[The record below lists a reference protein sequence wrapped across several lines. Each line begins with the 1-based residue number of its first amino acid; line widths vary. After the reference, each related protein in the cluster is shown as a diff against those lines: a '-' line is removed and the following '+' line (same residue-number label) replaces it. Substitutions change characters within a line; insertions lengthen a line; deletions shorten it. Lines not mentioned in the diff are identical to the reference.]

1 MKEVSKVCSADRG
14 SLTLT
19 VLSPSGSPSGSPG
32 GFASGSPGASP
43 GGVPQ
48 DADRSVDFAGEPPRD
63 PDLVYAPD
71 RHLRWLLL
79 RPWILISRLI
89 VVVFTLGRL
98 AIEIVVQG
106 NSRNAKVQQRLAR
119 RILTSLTALGPCF
132 IKVGQA
138 LSTRPD
144 LVRRDWLE
152 ELSRLQDDLP
162 PFPCSIAKQT
172 ITTELGVQ
180 LTDVFAEFPNYPIAA
195 ASLGQVYRARL
206 KDGRWVAVKVQ
217 RPNLPMILRRDL
229 AIIRSMA
236 VLCAPFLP
244 LNLGFGLGTI
254 IDEFGRSL
262 FDEIDYRKEA
272 TNAEYFAQLFA
283 DHPEVT
289 IPDVERTLSSRRVLT
304 TTWINGVKMAN
315 RRELE
320 AHHLDPAALIRT
332 GVISG
337 LRQLLEFG
345 YFHADPHPGNLFA
358 LPGVTHG
365 LGHMAYVDFGMMDA
379 LSEKDRLTLTGAVVH
394 LINRDFHALARDFQA
409 LGFLNPQADI
419 EPIIPAL
426 ESVLGQAIG
435 KNVGSFNF
443 KSITDRFSELM
454 YDYPFRVP
462 ARFALIIR
470 AVVSQEGLALRLDPD
485 FRILQVAYPYVARR
499 LLAGDTAEMREKL
512 LEVIFDEN
520 GRLRLER
527 LSNLLSVVETDLPGG
542 QDLLPVA
549 RDGLRLLFGP
559 EGSGLRQ
566 RFLLSL
572 VAENRLHTDDLGAL
586 IGLIG
591 QHFSLGKLAS
601 GVLSRLNPLAA

>member
-1 MKEVSKVCSADRG
+1 VTSTSA
-14 SLTLT
+14 
-19 VLSPSGSPSGSPG
+19 
-32 GFASGSPGASP
+32 
-43 GGVPQ
+43 
-48 DADRSVDFAGEPPRD
+48 PPRD
-63 PDLVYAPD
+63 PDLLYEPD

-79 RPWILISRLI
+79 RPWILLSRLL

-98 AIEIVVQG
+98 AIEIVAQG
-106 NSRNAKVQQRLAR
+106 NSRDANVQQRLAR

-162 PFPCSIAKQT
+162 PFPCAIAKQT
-172 ITTELGVQ
+172 ITTELGVE
-180 LTDVFAEFPNYPIAA
+180 LTDVFAEFPNYPVAA

-217 RPNLPMILRRDL
+217 RPNLPLILRRDL
-229 AIIRSMA
+229 AIIRTLA
-236 VLCAPFLP
+236 ILCAPFLP

-272 TNAEYFAQLFA
+272 ANADYFAQLFA

-289 IPDVERTLSSRRVLT
+289 VPEVERNLSSRRVLT
-304 TTWINGVKMAN
+304 TTWINGVKMVN

-365 LGHMAYVDFGMMDA
+365 MGHMAYVDFGMMDA
-379 LSEKDRLTLTGAVVH
+379 LSDKDRLTLTGAVVH
-394 LINRDFHALARDFQA
+394 LINRDFHELARDFQT
-409 LGFLNPQADI
+409 LGFLHPRADL

-470 AVVSQEGLALRLDPD
+470 AVVSQEGLALRLDPN

-499 LLAGDTAEMREKL
+499 LLAGDTVEMREKL
-512 LEVIFDEN
+512 LEVIFDAN

-527 LSNLLSVVETDLPGG
+527 LSNLLSVVETDLPSG

-549 RDGLRLLFGP
+549 RDGLRLLLGP
-559 EGSGLRQ
+559 EGGALRQ

-572 VAENRLHTDDLGAL
+572 VAENRLHADDLRAL
-586 IGLIG
+586 LELIG
-591 QHFSLGKLAS
+591 QHFSVGKLAS
-601 GVLSRLNPLAA
+601 SLLNRLNPLAA

>member
-1 MKEVSKVCSADRG
+1 MSPAAVTGGEVRSE
-14 SLTLT
+14 TW
-19 VLSPSGSPSGSPG
+19 
-32 GFASGSPGASP
+32 ASG
-43 GGVPQ
+43 
-48 DADRSVDFAGEPPRD
+48 PPVD
-63 PDLVYAPD
+63 PDLLYDPD

-79 RPWILISRLI
+79 RPWILLSRLL

-98 AIEIVVQG
+98 AIEIVAQG
-106 NSRNAKVQQRLAR
+106 NSADAKVQQRLAR
-119 RILTSLTALGPCF
+119 RILTTLTALGPCF

-162 PFPCSIAKQT
+162 PFPCAIAKQT
-172 ITTELGVQ
+172 ITTELGVE
-180 LTDVFAEFPNYPIAA
+180 LSDVFAEFPNYPIAA

-217 RPNLPMILRRDL
+217 RPNLPKILRRDL
-229 AIIRSMA
+229 AIIRSLA

-272 TNAEYFAQLFA
+272 SNAEYFAQLFA

-289 IPDVERTLSSRRVLT
+289 VPEVERTLSSRRVLT
-304 TTWINGVKMAN
+304 TTWISGVKMSS
-315 RRELE
+315 RREIE

-358 LPGVTHG
+358 LPGVSRG

-379 LSEKDRLTLTGAVVH
+379 LSDQDRLTLTGAVVH
-394 LINRDFHALARDFQA
+394 LINRDFQALARDFQA
-409 LGFLNPQADI
+409 LGFLNPQADL
-419 EPIIPAL
+419 EPIVPAL

-470 AVVSQEGLALRLDPD
+470 AVVSQEGLALRLDPE

-549 RDGLRLLFGP
+549 RDGLRLLLGP
-559 EGSGLRQ
+559 DGGGLRQ

-572 VAENRLHTDDLGAL
+572 VAENRLHTDDLRALLAL
-586 IGLIG
+586 IS
-591 QHFSLGKLAS
+591 QHFSLGKIATGL
-601 GVLSRLNPLAA
+601 LQRLNPLAA

>member
-1 MKEVSKVCSADRG
+1 M
-14 SLTLT
+14 
-19 VLSPSGSPSGSPG
+19 
-32 GFASGSPGASP
+32 
-43 GGVPQ
+43 
-48 DADRSVDFAGEPPRD
+48 
-63 PDLVYAPD
+63 
-71 RHLRWLLL
+71 
-79 RPWILISRLI
+79 SRLL
-89 VVVFTLGRL
+89 VVLFTLGTL
-98 AIEIVVQG
+98 ALEIVTHA
-106 NSRNAKVQQRLAR
+106 NSTDPKTQQRLAR
-119 RILTSLTALGPCF
+119 RILNSLTALGPCF

-152 ELSRLQDDLP
+152 ELTRLQDDLP
-162 PFPCSIAKQT
+162 PFPTALAKQT
-172 ITTELGVQ
+172 ITSELGANIDE
-180 LTDVFAEFPNYPIAA
+180 LFEEFPNYPVAA

-217 RPNLPMILRRDL
+217 RPNLPLILKRDL
-229 AIIRSMA
+229 AIIRALGILS
-236 VLCAPFLP
+236 APFLP

-262 FDEIDYRKEA
+262 YAEIDYRKEA
-272 TNAEYFAQLFA
+272 DNAEYFSQLFA

-289 IPDVERTLSSRRVLT
+289 IPDVERSLTSRRVLT
-304 TTWINGVKMAN
+304 TSWINGVKMIN
-315 RRELE
+315 RKEVE
-320 AHHLDPAALIRT
+320 SHHLDPAALIRT

-337 LRQLLEFG
+337 LTQLLEFG

-358 LPGVTHG
+358 LPGITDG
-365 LGHMAYVDFGMMDA
+365 MGHMAYVDFGMMDA
-379 LSEKDRLTLTGAVVH
+379 LSDQDRLTLTGAVVH
-394 LINRDFHALARDFQA
+394 LINRDFKALAKDFQA
-409 LGFLNPQADI
+409 LGFLHPQSDLD
-419 EPIIPAL
+419 PIIPAL
-426 ESVLGQAIG
+426 EQVLGDAIG

-454 YDYPFRVP
+454 YEYPFRVP

-512 LEVIFDEN
+512 MEVIFDQQ

-527 LSNLLSVVETDLPGG
+527 LANLLSVVEADLPNG

-549 RDGLRLLFGP
+549 RDGLRLLLGP
-559 EGSGLRQ
+559 EGSSLRQ

-572 VAENRLHTDDLGAL
+572 VAENQLHTDDLRAL
-586 IGLIG
+586 LSLIS
-591 QHFSLGKLAS
+591 QHFSLGKIAT
-601 GVLSRLNPLAA
+601 GMLSRLNPLAA

>member
-1 MKEVSKVCSADRG
+1 M
-14 SLTLT
+14 L
-19 VLSPSGSPSGSPG
+19 
-32 GFASGSPGASP
+32 PGANRLAAEPSP
-43 GGVPQ
+43 ASEGPSAISS
-48 DADRSVDFAGEPPRD
+48 DLDPDFAYD
-63 PDLVYAPD
+63 PD

-79 RPWILISRLI
+79 RPWILLARLS

-98 AIEIVVQG
+98 AIEIVAQG
-106 NSRNAKVQQRLAR
+106 NSADPKVQQRLAR

-152 ELSRLQDDLP
+152 QLTRLQDDLP
-162 PFPCSIAKQT
+162 PFPCALARQIISS
-172 ITTELGVQ
+172 ELGADPQ
-180 LTDVFAEFPNYPIAA
+180 SLFEEFPNYPVAA

-217 RPNLPMILRRDL
+217 RPNLPFILRRDL
-229 AIIRSMA
+229 AIIRMVA
-236 VLCAPFLP
+236 VLSAPLLP

-272 TNAEYFAQLFA
+272 NNAEYFSSLFA
-283 DHPEVT
+283 NHPEVV
-289 IPDVERTLSSRRVLT
+289 IPDVERDLSSRRVLT

-315 RRELE
+315 RRDLE
-320 AHHLDPAALIRT
+320 AHHLNPAALIRT

-358 LPGVTHG
+358 LPGITGG

-379 LSEKDRLTLTGAVVH
+379 LSEQDRLTLTGAVVH
-394 LINRDFHALARDFQA
+394 LINRDFRGLAADFQT
-409 LGFLNPQADI
+409 LGFLHPQADL

-426 ESVLGQAIG
+426 ECVLGDAIG
-435 KNVGSFNF
+435 KNVGAFNF
-443 KSITDRFSELM
+443 RSITDRFSELM

-512 LEVIFDEN
+512 MEVIFDAN

-527 LSNLLSVVETDLPGG
+527 LANLLSVVEADSPGG
-542 QDLLPVA
+542 GEDLLPVA
-549 RDGLRLLFGP
+549 RDGLRLLLGP
-559 EGSGLRQ
+559 EGGTLRQ
-566 RFLLSL
+566 RMLLSL
-572 VAENRLHTDDLGAL
+572 VAENRLHTDDLRSL
-586 IGLIG
+586 LSLIG

-601 GVLSRLNPLAA
+601 GVLNRFNPLAA